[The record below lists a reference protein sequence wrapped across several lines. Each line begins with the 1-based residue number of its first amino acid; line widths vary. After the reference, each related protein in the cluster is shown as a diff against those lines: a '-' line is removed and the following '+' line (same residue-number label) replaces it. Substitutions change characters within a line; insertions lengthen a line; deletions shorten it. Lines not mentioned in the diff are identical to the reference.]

1 MLKVILHALK
11 QWYAKHLTQI
21 QEETM
26 QKMQTGNQRAYAEN
40 VSQMQ
45 GREFPSEEAIQK
57 VIQAYQEEIKDSEQ
71 ISKRTRHSVQSVDKN
86 QVRKKRASKV
96 RDLHSTKTSKGDAK
110 RTLRKPSTQSNKVG
124 RRKLPP
130 TVRGL

>member
-1 MLKVILHALK
+1 MLKVIFHALK

-26 QKMQTGNQRAYAEN
+26 QKVQTGSQRAYAEN

-57 VIQAYQEEIKDSEQ
+57 VIKAYQEEIKETEQ
-71 ISKRTRHSVQSVDKN
+71 IGKRTRRSVQSMDKN
-86 QVRKKRASKV
+86 KVRKEWASKV
-96 RDLHSTKTSKGDAK
+96 RDMQPNKTNKGDAK
-110 RTLRKPSTQSNKVG
+110 RALRKPSTQSNKVG

-130 TVRGL
+130 SVRGL